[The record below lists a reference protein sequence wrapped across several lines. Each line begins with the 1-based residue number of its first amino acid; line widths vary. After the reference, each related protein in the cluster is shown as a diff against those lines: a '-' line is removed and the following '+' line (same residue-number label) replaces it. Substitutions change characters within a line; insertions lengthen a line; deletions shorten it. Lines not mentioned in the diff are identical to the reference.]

1 MLWAEMVVAVV
12 AIVMVARLLR
22 DRQRQ
27 EFARSAEFGAEAA
40 DALTAEVARLRQ
52 RVAVLERIA
61 TDRGHL
67 LADEIEQLRSVDD
80 ASVR

>member
-1 MLWAEMVVAVV
+1 MLFVEMVVAVV

-22 DRQRQ
+22 DRQRM
-27 EFARSAEFGAEAA
+27 EFERAAGLNSEAA
-40 DALTAEVARLRQ
+40 EALTAEVTRLRQ

-67 LADEIEQLRSVDD
+67 LADEIDQLRSVDD
-80 ASVR
+80 ASLR